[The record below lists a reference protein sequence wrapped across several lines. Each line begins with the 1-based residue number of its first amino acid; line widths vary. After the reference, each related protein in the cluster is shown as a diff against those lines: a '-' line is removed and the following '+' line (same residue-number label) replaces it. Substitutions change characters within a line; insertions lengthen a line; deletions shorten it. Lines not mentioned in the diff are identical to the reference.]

1 MTTAELVAEIAQL
14 EEEVFEKQKQ
24 LHELRRQMPPEE
36 IANYELRDA
45 HNQPITLRDLFG
57 DRDDLIVIHNMGASC
72 AYCTLWADG
81 FNGVLPH
88 ILDRA
93 AFVVVSPDAPETQQK
108 FAAARGWQFPMV
120 SAQTS
125 NFTKELGYTWQQDGR
140 TLMMPG
146 FSTFRRTP
154 DGRIWRIA
162 HQAFGPGDP
171 YSGIWHLFALLAE
184 GVNGWGPQFHYPD
197 RRSD

>member
-1 MTTAELVAEIAQL
+1 MTTSDLAAQIGQL
-14 EEEVFEKQKQ
+14 EEEVFEKQKE

-36 IANYELRDA
+36 IANYEFLDE
-45 HNQPITLRDLFG
+45 HNQPIRLRDLFG
-57 DRDDLIVIHNMGASC
+57 GKDDLIVIHNMGASC

-108 FAAARGWQFPMV
+108 FATSRGWKFQMV
-120 SAQTS
+120 SAKES
-125 NFTKELGYTWQQDGR
+125 SFTKDLGYTWEQDGQ
-140 TLMMPG
+140 TMMMPG
-146 FSTFRRTP
+146 FSTFKRTP
-154 DGRIWRIA
+154 AGEILRIA

-171 YSGIWHLFALLAE
+171 YSGIWHLFALLAD
-184 GVNGWGPQFHYPD
+184 GVNDWGPKFRYA
-197 RRSD
+197 